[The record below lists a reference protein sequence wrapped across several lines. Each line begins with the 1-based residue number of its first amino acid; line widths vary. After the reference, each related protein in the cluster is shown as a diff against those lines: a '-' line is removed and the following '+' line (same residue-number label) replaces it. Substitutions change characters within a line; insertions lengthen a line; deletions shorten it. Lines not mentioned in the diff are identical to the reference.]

1 MGNRARRSHDA
12 RGFSCDFKVFHRF
25 FKPQR
30 YHLFCRQKWGIFFAF
45 FFFKFWLSIICFIFE
60 SLTR

>member
-30 YHLFCRQKWGIFFAF
+30 YHLFCRQTHRSGESSLRF
-45 FFFKFWLSIICFIFE
+45 FFF
-60 SLTR
+60 